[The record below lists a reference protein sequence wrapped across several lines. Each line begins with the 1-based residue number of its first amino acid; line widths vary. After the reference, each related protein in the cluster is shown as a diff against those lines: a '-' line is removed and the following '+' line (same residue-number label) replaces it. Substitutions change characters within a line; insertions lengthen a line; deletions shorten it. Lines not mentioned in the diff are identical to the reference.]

1 MKGVE
6 TLRNF
11 KKIAKNRRV
20 IKETE
25 SELVIILSQIMI
37 NRYVVNHRS
46 SIIIIPGMPRQQGQ
60 STSIHQ
66 QNLTKVQK
74 KCSLSLQSVSVILY
88 FNFQPYDEFLP
99 KNIHKQFA
107 TFSGGLCI
115 WKIVT
120 KKCVVLLH
128 PSPFFVPFWLILA
141 SLVFILAKKHENL
154 SFNVIYFKKEIR
166 KVQWNWNLS

>member
-6 TLRNF
+6 TLCNF

-107 TFSGGLCI
+107 TFSGGLCF

-120 KKCVVLLH
+120 KKMQCCSS
-128 PSPFFVPFWLILA
+128 PSVTFFCSILVN
-141 SLVFILAKKHENL
+141 SCLPG
-154 SFNVIYFKKEIR
+154 IYPC
-166 KVQWNWNLS
+166 